1 MQLTPSNQ
9 VLPTIIFQPPSSRI
23 LPPMFVPRRRLT
35 TLLQQVV
42 GKSEVELANLLLGEN
57 GREDA
62 VGMMR
67 K

>member
-1 MQLTPSNQ
+1 
-9 VLPTIIFQPPSSRI
+9 
-23 LPPMFVPRRRLT
+23 MFVPRRRLT
-35 TLLQQVV
+35 TLLQQVA

-57 GREDA
+57 GREVA